1 MDRLFATLWIYRRCG
16 RRTVELWAHN
26 LPVALAV
33 VAYAVVIAAV
43 RLVAAP
49 LGWLGGLLVT
59 LAACACCS
67 SFLYL
72 VAQVQRLGRVNLYDL
87 QRGFTAYLG
96 EVVNLG
102 FVLWIAA
109 TAVRLAGT
117 TLPNPRL
124 VGLAFTVVV
133 FVVANAVP
141 EMIYQTHHTG
151 LRLIAEGY
159 HFITTNGLEWFP
171 PTLVASAVA
180 YALAAAVEMLGL
192 PAALQAPVQMVA
204 IGLLVYALALFRGL
218 LFAELAAT
226 GSRGRVFRY
235 RGRRR

>member
-1 MDRLFATLWIYRRCG
+1 
-16 RRTVELWAHN
+16 
-26 LPVALAV
+26 
-33 VAYAVVIAAV
+33 
-43 RLVAAP
+43 
-49 LGWLGGLLVT
+49 
-59 LAACACCS
+59 
-67 SFLYL
+67 
-72 VAQVQRLGRVNLYDL
+72 
-87 QRGFTAYLG
+87 
-96 EVVNLG
+96 
-102 FVLWIAA
+102 
-109 TAVRLAGT
+109 
-117 TLPNPRL
+117 L